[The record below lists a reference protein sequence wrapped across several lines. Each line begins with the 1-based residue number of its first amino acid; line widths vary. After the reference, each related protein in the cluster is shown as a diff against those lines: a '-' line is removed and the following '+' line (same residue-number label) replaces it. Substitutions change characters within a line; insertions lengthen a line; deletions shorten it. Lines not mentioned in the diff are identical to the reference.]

1 MCAVITHSSAKDRKR
16 IIKTLKG
23 NMLESLLHDSAFLGV
38 MRIVD
43 VTDDTIN
50 IQKSLFDELK
60 AVNVPDKYT
69 ASGVLIPGQEP
80 PWIRIAK
87 HKNGHKLLLRL
98 LSPTVR

>member
-1 MCAVITHSSAKDRKR
+1 MCAVITHATAKDRKR

-23 NMLESLLHDSAFLGV
+23 NTLESLLHDSAYLGV

-60 AVNVPDKYT
+60 AVKVPEKYT
-69 ASGVLIPGQEP
+69 ASGLLIPGQAP
-80 PWIRIAK
+80 PWIRVAT

-98 LSPTVR
+98 LAPTVR